1 MFFASCGVSVET
13 TQVVTTEILITK
25 GVNPCKIYLSLVM
38 Y

>member
-1 MFFASCGVSVET
+1 MFFASCGVSVVTIEI
-13 TQVVTTEILITK
+13 VTTEILITK